1 MTNTFSTLI
10 LFSILQVEITAAGE
24 EASAD
29 ASLIEI
35 SSDSHE
41 PDRVIFLLLD
51 IIRDVVL

>member
-10 LFSILQVEITAAGE
+10 LFSMLQVEIPAAGE